1 MSQGTIT
8 DLKHLFQGCYD
19 QLSEMAHRKLVF
31 ERAGHTL
38 DTSGLV
44 HEVYDKLQQQRVDF
58 FNNSSHFLAIASI
71 TMRRIL
77 INYARDKKRQKRGG
91 DLIQITFDRVNEA
104 VQTTPEQ
111 ILSLH
116 EALQKLKKLNKRQ
129 SRVVEYHFFG
139 GFKLKEIAEYLQVSE
154 ETVRRDWRL
163 ARAWLSLQLKN
174 QF

>member
-1 MSQGTIT
+1 MAKGTIT
-8 DLKHLFQGCYD
+8 DLKHLFQGCYE
-19 QLSEMAHRKLVF
+19 QLNEMAHRRLVY

-44 HEVYDKLQQQRVDF
+44 HEVYDKLQQQQQAQ
-58 FNNSSHFLAIASI
+58 FNNSGHFLAIASI

-91 DLIQITFDRVNEA
+91 DMIQITFDRVNES
-104 VQTTPEQ
+104 VETTPEQ
-111 ILSLH
+111 IISLH
-116 EALQKLKKLNKRQ
+116 EALNKLRKFNKRQ

-139 GFKLKEIAEYLQVSE
+139 GFQLKEIAGYLQVSE

-163 ARAWLSLQLKN
+163 ARAWLSLELKK
-174 QF
+174 QI